1 MAKLFI
7 SYSHKDE
14 RLLKKLE
21 AHLSSLKRM
30 GIIEPWH
37 DRRIGRGKH
46 FDHEISRHLQA
57 ADIILL
63 LVSSSFIQSNYA
75 YDDEMRLALQRDS
88 SGEARVIPVIL
99 RPCTWERLPFGKLLA
114 TPTDG

>member
-37 DRRIGRGKH
+37 DRRIGPGKH

-75 YDDEMRLALQRDS
+75 YDDEMRFPVDAVIRALRQP
-88 SGEARVIPVIL
+88 A
-99 RPCTWERLPFGKLLA
+99 KLQ
-114 TPTDG
+114 